1 MDDPALPPPDYVPAL
16 QEKAPLEMA
25 SPRPVIG
32 DPPPRIVSMA
42 SIFEGG
48 LAVLACAIGWF
59 MTTPP
64 WLQLTLRWSD
74 VGWGLAATL
83 PMIAVLFAMR
93 RVKRGPLGQLN
104 HVVDTLV
111 APLFGKCSVLQLL
124 LISTIAGIGEELLF
138 RGVAQPLLIA
148 WLGKVAGLLIAGV
161 IFGLLH
167 AVTPTYAIL
176 ATVVG
181 IYLGWLAL
189 ATGNLLGP
197 IVAHALYDFVALVYL
212 TRAGLASLLAVAP
225 LAKQPADE
233 FDQTIGD
240 GTHGATPS

>member
-1 MDDPALPPPDYVPAL
+1 MDDPALPPPGFMSTPR
-16 QEKAPLEMA
+16 EIAPEEIQTGA
-25 SPRPVIG
+25 TAIDR
-32 DPPPRIVSMA
+32 PPPRIVSMA
-42 SIFEGG
+42 IIFEGG
-48 LAVLACAIGWF
+48 LAVLACLIGWF

-64 WLQLTLRWSD
+64 WQRFAWRWQD

-83 PMIAVLFAMR
+83 PMIVALFAMR
-93 RVKRGPLGQLN
+93 NAKSGPLGRLN

-111 APLFGKCSVLQLL
+111 APLFGTCSVIQLL
-124 LISTIAGIGEELLF
+124 LISVVAGIGEELLF
-138 RGVAQPLLIA
+138 RGVVQPLLIA
-148 WLGKVAGLLIAGV
+148 WLGTVAGVLIASA

-176 ATVVG
+176 ATAVG

-212 TRAGLASLLAVAP
+212 TRAGLTSLLAVGLFSEQSAN
-225 LAKQPADE
+225 KFHQS
-233 FDQTIGD
+233 IGD
-240 GTHGATPS
+240 GAH